1 MFMSGILF
9 ELTFVCSA
17 LYGSKL
23 TFRCS
28 LVSCDPLACQAFLP
42 MGFPRQ
48 EYWSG
53 MPFLPSENLLYPG
66 IKPASL
72 AFPALAGG
80 FFTTSATW
88 EAPSITVYICAYGY
102 PIVQFHSLNRLLFPL
117 NCLCS
122 FVENQ
127 LPIYVWV
134 YFWNVNFVPLIYILT
149 FIPLPQCL
157 DYYRFMSFEI
167 RKCLSSNI
175 FLLFKVA
182 FCRLSPLQFSDF
194 LE

>member
-80 FFTTSATW
+80 FFTTSANW
-88 EAPSITVYICAYGY
+88 EAPLITVYICAYGY

-149 FIPLPQCL
+149 FIPLPQW
-157 DYYRFMSFEI
+157 
-167 RKCLSSNI
+167 
-175 FLLFKVA
+175 
-182 FCRLSPLQFSDF
+182 P
-194 LE
+194 